1 MHNGLKKFLEKWCR
15 MRGVP
20 KPQGWEMGLGSS
32 WVIACEKWNASSCLG
47 NFAQT
52 EPQDLE
58 LFQVRIQSLATSL
71 FISHR
76 VPWLRLIPC
85 RFSINTY
92 QQLCWSSAGALGGF
106 SFIFFRHSFCFEHLV
121 YTDSTKQGFIHLSNF
136 LINYVYSD
144 KLEAL
149 SSAFLF
155 IFFHFPNYHGITLRD
170 RVKPLAHH
178 TLKSTGAIWKL
189 KLKIVK
195 ETLKFLSYWTCH
207 HVGAHVQSIKYKS
220 QNFSPCLG
228 TDHVWCWVIPLC
240 LSYKTSCILM
250 LWNILKNRVKI
261 KIKLLLSLNLLPLLR
276 AYKRHRNE
284 RNILFPSWKL
294 KDKLWDW
301 KVNSIFWSLE

>member
-58 LFQVRIQSLATSL
+58 LFQVRIQNLATSL

-149 SSAFLF
+149 SSAFF
-155 IFFHFPNYHGITLRD
+155 IYFFSFSQLPWHYTERQGEALGSSH
-170 RVKPLAHH
+170 
-178 TLKSTGAIWKL
+178 LKKHRCHM
-189 KLKIVK
+189 KIEAENSEGDV
-195 ETLKFLSYWTCH
+195 EIPFL
-207 HVGAHVQSIKYKS
+207 
-220 QNFSPCLG
+220 
-228 TDHVWCWVIPLC
+228 
-240 LSYKTSCILM
+240 
-250 LWNILKNRVKI
+250 
-261 KIKLLLSLNLLPLLR
+261 LNL
-276 AYKRHRNE
+276 
-284 RNILFPSWKL
+284 PSCGGSCAKHQ
-294 KDKLWDW
+294 
-301 KVNSIFWSLE
+301 I